1 MTFSNGVNTQT
12 STPQEIT
19 EASIKLIVQ
28 AIVTLAVI
36 GAWIYCIVTNNPN
49 AAEFTVPVIT
59 VIGAWFGQS
68 AAEMWLQGKKT
79 VAQVEIAKLRSAAP
93 GGENAAQH
101 N

>member
-1 MTFSNGVNTQT
+1 MTFSNGVNTVT
-12 STPQEIT
+12 GTAQEIT

-49 AAEFTVPVIT
+49 ASEFTVPVIT

-68 AAEMWLQGKKT
+68 AAELWLQGKRT
-79 VAQVEIAKLRSAAP
+79 IAQVEMARLRSGP
-93 GGENAAQH
+93 GVDNATGNH
-101 N
+101 